1 MEPSSLRIFTA
12 TVFFVLFCSP
22 HFASSLSL
30 DDSFLSS
37 SSKNQQ
43 SLKILT
49 EKSIPGIW
57 KLTTDA
63 LPYEPDIRSKL
74 NERFSREKNR
84 NEINDGETI
93 LLKLNQD
100 GTFKQCDEGYREGR
114 WVTGRW
120 KLQMLESTKKSS
132 NNDVAGANQ
141 LPPVT
146 AKGETAESGDHGKTF
161 SWLLLLA
168 MNRQYFGPPYDV
180 LLEAITN
187 TTSAS
192 VNEKESYSSSRKI
205 VTDKEESVQNKNK
218 KKEVDS
224 QSKPSSST
232 MIPRWQGVVRKGKF
246 LRPAP
251 GKHPLD
257 RARISTKNE
266 VLEDSESL
274 GTFSLEQA
282 LSTSM
287 VDGKQRAKSDDEGF
301 FASDR
306 SDDLE
311 NPNDSSTI
319 VDDNDGTFFFPCSS
333 PDDGGVLQ

>member
-1 MEPSSLRIFTA
+1 MELSSLTIFTA
-12 TVFFVLFCSP
+12 TVFFVFFCSP
-22 HFASSLSL
+22 HFSLSLSL

-37 SSKNQQ
+37 SSNHQQ
-43 SLKILT
+43 NLRKLK
-49 EKSIPGIW
+49 EQSIPGIW

-74 NERFSREKNR
+74 NQRFSRE
-84 NEINDGETI
+84 NENNHDETI

-120 KLQMLESTKKSS
+120 KLQLLESTSEKSD
-132 NNDVAGANQ
+132 NDVAEAKQ
-141 LPPVT
+141 QPSVPE
-146 AKGETAESGDHGKTF
+146 KGETDKTI

-168 MNRQYFGPPYDV
+168 MNRQYFGPPYDI

-187 TTSAS
+187 TT
-192 VNEKESYSSSRKI
+192 NII
-205 VTDKEESVQNKNK
+205 VSGKEESASETEPQTR
-218 KKEVDS
+218 
-224 QSKPSSST
+224 PSSPNTLSY
-232 MIPRWQGVVRKGKF
+232 WQGVVRKGKF

-257 RARISTKNE
+257 RERISSKNE
-266 VLEDSESL
+266 ILEGSESL

-287 VDGKQRAKSDDEGF
+287 VDGKQRNKNDDELSSSSES
-301 FASDR
+301 SDG
-306 SDDLE
+306 SKIQ
-311 NPNDSSTI
+311 NS
-319 VDDNDGTFFFPCSS
+319 DNDGTFFFPCSS
-333 PDDGGVLQ
+333 PDDGGVFQ